1 MKKPVK
7 VLIVED
13 EMIIAAKIS
22 MHLTNLGYEVSGI
35 IPRGEEAI
43 VHCRENPPDILL
55 LDIKLKGELSG
66 IETAKAIQK
75 EMDIPIVYLTANA
88 DDATFDEAKQTR
100 PFAFLSKPYKKLD
113 LQRTLD
119 LVVNRLNDQIASKE
133 TKTTEEEDPYILSDR
148 IFIRHKEKMV
158 KLFIK
163 DILYVLAERS
173 YCRIVSQD
181 MEYLLSIPLKNLEE
195 KLQADHLMRIHRS
208 YIVNLQQIDEVAES
222 HILIAKNVI
231 PIGKSYK
238 DEFLRRIQ
246 LI

>member
-1 MKKPVK
+1 MPVK

-35 IPRGEEAI
+35 IPRGEEAL
-43 VHCRENPPDILL
+43 VHCQENPPDILL

-75 EMDIPIVYLTANA
+75 ELDIPIIYLTANA

-113 LQRTLD
+113 LQRTID
-119 LVVNRLNDQIASKE
+119 LVVNRLNDQITSSEA
-133 TKTTEEEDPYILSDR
+133 KTTPEEDSYTLSDR

-158 KLFIK
+158 KLYIK
-163 DILYVLAERS
+163 DILYIVAERS
-173 YCRIVSQD
+173 YCRIFSKD
-181 MEYLLSIPLKNLEE
+181 TEYLLSIPLKNLEE

-208 YIVNLQQIDEVAES
+208 YIVNLQQIDAVAES
-222 HILIAKNVI
+222 HVVIAKNVV

-238 DEFLRRIQ
+238 EEFLQRIL